1 MCGVEEAV
9 VKNYNFHKTSRCQLA
24 AGLECHAKKFRLYP
38 KGNEEPKENLKQGRG
53 MIRYIF

>member
-24 AGLECHAKKFRLYP
+24 AGLECHAKK
-38 KGNEEPKENLKQGRG
+38 
-53 MIRYIF
+53 IRYYSVDNGESLLFQPGSEKS